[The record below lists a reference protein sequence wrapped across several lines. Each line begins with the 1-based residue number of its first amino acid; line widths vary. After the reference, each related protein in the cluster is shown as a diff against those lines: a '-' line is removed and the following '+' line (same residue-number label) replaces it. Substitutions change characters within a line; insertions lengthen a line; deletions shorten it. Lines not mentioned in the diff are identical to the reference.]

1 MAISDC
7 LTLTLGMRS
16 IYHSAHMLPWIMW
29 TIDGLLLAQE
39 VNQQFLDSQADTY
52 DVLAALSTTQ
62 SSRDNDLGEFC

>member
-1 MAISDC
+1 
-7 LTLTLGMRS
+7 
-16 IYHSAHMLPWIMW
+16 MLPWIMW